1 MKLFIIIFFLTIK
14 IYALD
19 ITPYFSKTTGAYYQD
34 GVDRVIIK
42 DIDQAKDKIEMAM
55 YYLTNKEIT
64 KSLIDAHKRGVK
76 IKIFTD
82 DKKVRSQRY
91 RYLASEGID
100 IRNDK
105 NPKAIMHNKFLV
117 IDQRLVWISSANYTV
132 YSFYRNYDNFIRI
145 NDKDFA
151 RYYRNKF
158 DSLFY
163 RYRFIHRPF
172 RDSKLAVYFS
182 PEHNFK
188 QELLKQ
194 IRKAKSSIK
203 FLAFAFTDRDIAY
216 ALINAKRRG
225 VKIHGVYDK
234 AQNDYQKYS
243 TYKMLK
249 SHQINVK
256 LDKNR
261 YKLHSKVFIIDKKT
275 VITGSYNFT
284 KSANSLNAENS
295 VIIKDKKIA
304 KAYLERFKEIYP

>member
-1 MKLFIIIFFLTIK
+1 MKLLIIIFFVTIK
-14 IYALD
+14 LFALD
-19 ITPYFSKTTGAYYQD
+19 ITPYFSKTTGAYYKG

-42 DIDQAKDKIEMAM
+42 DIDQAKEQIEMAM

-64 KSLIDAHKRGVK
+64 KALIDAHKRGVK
-76 IKIFTD
+76 VKIFTD

-105 NPKAIMHNKFLV
+105 KTQSIMHNKFLV
-117 IDQRLVWISSANYTV
+117 IDQKLVWISSANYTV

-145 NDKDFA
+145 KDRNIA
-151 RYYRNKF
+151 RYYSKKF

-163 RYRFIHRPF
+163 RYRFIHRPY
-172 RDSKLAVYFS
+172 RESNVVIYFS

-188 QELLKQ
+188 KELLKE
-194 IRKAKSSIK
+194 ISKAKSSIK

-216 ALINAKRRG
+216 ALIQAQKRG
-225 VKIHGVYDK
+225 VKIQGVYDE
-234 AQNDYQKYS
+234 AQNDYQQYS

-249 SHQINVK
+249 NHRMAVK

-261 YKLHSKVFIIDKKT
+261 YKLHSKVFIIDKKM

-284 KSANSLNAENS
+284 KSANNVNAENS
-295 VIIKDKKIA
+295 IVIKDRKIA
-304 KAYLERFKEIYP
+304 QKYLKRFKEIYR

>member
-1 MKLFIIIFFLTIK
+1 MK

-19 ITPYFSKTTGAYYQD
+19 ITPYFSKTTGAYYKG
-34 GVDRVIIK
+34 GVDRVIIQDINQSK
-42 DIDQAKDKIEMAM
+42 DQIEMAM

-82 DKKVRSQRY
+82 DKKVRSKRY
-91 RYLASEGID
+91 RYLASQGIN

-105 NPKAIMHNKFLV
+105 NSKAIMHNKFLI
-117 IDQRLVWISSANYTV
+117 IDQKLVWLSSANYTV

-145 NDKDFA
+145 EDRDIA
-151 RYYRNKF
+151 RYYSRKF
-158 DSLFY
+158 DSLYY

-172 RDSKLAVYFS
+172 REGKVSIYFS

-188 QELLKQ
+188 EHLLKA
-194 IRKAKSSIK
+194 IKKSKSSIK

-216 ALINAKRRG
+216 ALINAQKRG
-225 VKIHGVYDK
+225 VKIQGVYDK

-249 SHQINVK
+249 NHRMAVK

-261 YKLHSKVFIIDKKT
+261 YKLHSKVFIIDKET
-275 VITGSYNFT
+275 VITGSHNFT
-284 KSANSLNAENS
+284 KSANNINAENS
-295 VIIKDKKIA
+295 IVIKDRKIA
-304 KAYLERFKEIYP
+304 QEYLKRFNEIYR